1 MGIIM
6 KNKAEHVEESI
17 RFRWSQINGALK
29 NIEYNTTMILQAEVL
44 LAGLYEEVRIASI
57 VKLCLTGK

>member
-1 MGIIM
+1 M
-6 KNKAEHVEESI
+6 KTKVEHVEESI

-29 NIEYNTTMILQAEVL
+29 NIEYNTTMILQAEAL
-44 LAGLYEEVRIASI
+44 LAGLYEEAQIASI